1 METPS
6 KVLVIGAGL
15 AGSDAAWFLASNGVP
30 VVLAEVKRLKLG
42 PAQKMTTDAELVCTN
57 SLKSLQPDSSHGM
70 LKHEMKGLG
79 SLILKVGQETAVP
92 AGDALAVDREVFS
105 KRVTEFLADHPL
117 ITKIDADVDDP
128 QKFMAE
134 HGC

>member
-1 METPS
+1 
-6 KVLVIGAGL
+6 
-15 AGSDAAWFLASNGVP
+15 GVP

-79 SLILKVGQETAVP
+79 SLILKVGRETAVP

-105 KRVTEFLADHPL
+105 NRVTE
-117 ITKIDADVDDP
+117 KVS
-128 QKFMAE
+128 QKATPTFRPISHLLRKLMPMLMTR
-134 HGC
+134 